1 MNTALIRKQTPE
13 ERELEKK
20 RGELALL
27 EAELAER
34 ELERATLQAEL
45 HAFER
50 RYLRIVGVR
59 YAELDEINAQI
70 AEAQSRLHPNNKV
83 AQEEAKQTRE
93 QAQESAGA
101 AADAQ
106 SVEPHQ
112 KFRPSDDLKKLY
124 RDLARKLHPDLA
136 TDPQERERRHQL
148 MVEVNRA
155 YEAGND
161 VRLQTILRDWQR
173 SPESVKD
180 EGVGAELIR
189 LIRQIAQAEE
199 RIAAIDEEIAEL
211 QTSELAELKARVER
225 AENAGH
231 DLLAV
236 MAADLDQQIISAK
249 LKGYDMLVKLLRML
263 DAKGEVGCYG

>member
-34 ELERATLQAEL
+34 ELERVTLQAEL
-45 HAFER
+45 HVFER

-70 AEAQSRLHPNNKV
+70 AEAQSRLHPNNKA
-83 AQEEAKQTRE
+83 AQEEATQTRE
-93 QAQESAGA
+93 QAQESADA
-101 AADAQ
+101 APDAQ

-155 YEAGND
+155 YETGND
-161 VRLQTILRDWQR
+161 ERLQAILRDWQR
-173 SPESVKD
+173 SPKSVKD
-180 EGVGAELIR
+180 EGVGAELVR

-199 RIAAIDEEIAEL
+199 RIAAIDVEIAEL
-211 QTSELAELKARVER
+211 KASELAELKARVER
-225 AENAGH
+225 AENEGY
-231 DLLAV
+231 DLLAE
-236 MAADLDQQIISAK
+236 MAAEVDEGIIRAK
-249 LKGYDMLVKLLRML
+249 VEGYDVLLKLVRKL
-263 DAKGEVGCYG
+263 GTE